1 MIKTGSHIKRKA
13 IFFALLIP
21 FMFSCDPTIENSG
34 DRSYYATYK
43 NETDQEIE
51 LNLSEIFGKKPD
63 SLKLLPKKKHTFRIY
78 KGKNSGSYRDS
89 EVTIRVLNYDQSTLD
104 SYRICYASEN
114 QIHYVNFVDESC
126 VYGMNVQ
133 DLKE

>member
-1 MIKTGSHIKRKA
+1 MIKTGSQNKYKA
-13 IFFALLIP
+13 IFFTILFP
-21 FMFSCDPTIENSG
+21 FVFSCDPTIENSG
-34 DRSYYATYK
+34 DRSYFATYK

-51 LNLSEIFGKKPD
+51 LNLSEIYGKKPD
-63 SLKLLPKKKHTFRIY
+63 SLKILPKKKHTFRIY

-114 QIHYVNFVDESC
+114 QIHYVNFAEESC